1 MSRSNHRITTSLLA
15 LAMLTLASCSTTK
28 IKYPTDYNSTLYSD
42 VDTFAADKAVTVVEN
57 NKEQYYKNVLSTEGV
72 YKEAVNQ
79 ILLAIASE
87 AHNYDATTKTGTN
100 VNAVS
105 SDAIT
110 ASSVLDSTTLPTLSA
125 KNENLQNR
133 AKLSMES
140 TSRNGTY
147 AKDNLFYENKFLT
160 SLKENFTLGAV
171 NADVTLND
179 LNGLLVTP
187 FMTYDNIYGT
197 DSKNNDNITRYQY
210 YFKNSLYEDMQ
221 INYLTSEYIYNKT
234 YSAIGNSNARN
245 VQVIALTDRSDEQA
259 IGSAKKLLDAY
270 VRDYIKGSGT
280 VTNLVGTDKDFS
292 VLSRLWKGISKDVID
307 GVSTT
312 DTDADLEKRY
322 GLVNGT
328 RNSTSVVLTDDEKAW
343 LKTNGLIGDDVRQNN
358 YTLAGK
364 VTKDQDTLDKG
375 IADLNKAD
383 TTLEST
389 YTGSYTYD
397 IATGVRKAI
406 DDIATKSLV
415 TKGVYLKSDG
425 LSSLPTALKERV
437 FSLDMTTSADDITY
451 MKANPDTSKDS
462 ITVYEKDGFRY
473 VTKTGTLNGSDTDNI
488 IYYDSSSKTYYLVRI
503 LDVASSSSLST
514 TNTDSMYSAD
524 QKAYFARQIAYAM
537 STTGTYK
544 TDSAIYW
551 LRRTKISYSDDAFLT
566 YMKTNYKD
574 LFKTTSSVD
583 SEDKISIANLN
594 FGSWFD

>member
-1 MSRSNHRITTSLLA
+1 
-15 LAMLTLASCSTTK
+15 MLTLASCSTTK
-28 IKYPTDYNSTLYSD
+28 IKYPVDYNSTLYSD
-42 VDTFAADKAVTVVEN
+42 VDTFAAEKAVTVVEN

-87 AHNYDATTKTGTN
+87 AHNYDAASKTGTN

-110 ASSVLDSTTLPTLSA
+110 TSSVLDSTTLPTLSA

-197 DSKNNDNITRYQY
+197 DSKNNDNLTRYQD

-312 DTDADLEKRY
+312 DKDADLEKRY
-322 GLVNGT
+322 GLVPGT
-328 RNSTSVVLTDDEKAW
+328 RSSTSVVLTDDEKAW
-343 LKTNGLIGDDVRQNN
+343 LKTNGLISDDVRQNN

-451 MKANPDTSKDS
+451 MKAHPDTSKDS

-514 TNTDSMYSAD
+514 TNTASMYTAD

>member
-1 MSRSNHRITTSLLA
+1 MSRSNHRFATSLLA

-160 SLKENFTLGAV
+160 SLKENFTLGAG

>member
-1 MSRSNHRITTSLLA
+1 
-15 LAMLTLASCSTTK
+15 MLTLASCSTTK

-110 ASSVLDSTTLPTLSA
+110 TSSVLDSTTLPTLSA

-160 SLKENFTLGAV
+160 SLKENFTLGAG

>member
-1 MSRSNHRITTSLLA
+1 
-15 LAMLTLASCSTTK
+15 MLTLASCSTTK

-160 SLKENFTLGAV
+160 SLKENFTLGAG

-322 GLVNGT
+322 GLVKGT
-328 RNSTSVVLTDDEKAW
+328 PNSTSVVLTDDEKAW

>member
-1 MSRSNHRITTSLLA
+1 
-15 LAMLTLASCSTTK
+15 MLTLASCSTTK

-160 SLKENFTLGAV
+160 SLKENFTLGAG

>member
-1 MSRSNHRITTSLLA
+1 
-15 LAMLTLASCSTTK
+15 MLTLASCSTTK

-110 ASSVLDSTTLPTLSA
+110 TSSVLDSTTLPTLSA

-160 SLKENFTLGAV
+160 SLKENFTLGAG

-197 DSKNNDNITRYQY
+197 DSKNNDNLTRYQY

-312 DTDADLEKRY
+312 DKDADLEKRY

>member
-1 MSRSNHRITTSLLA
+1 
-15 LAMLTLASCSTTK
+15 MLTLASCSTTK

-110 ASSVLDSTTLPTLSA
+110 TSSVLDSTTLPTLSA

-160 SLKENFTLGAV
+160 SLKENFTLGAG

-322 GLVNGT
+322 GLVKGT
-328 RNSTSVVLTDDEKAW
+328 PNSTSVVLTDDEKAW

>member
-1 MSRSNHRITTSLLA
+1 MSRSNHRIATSLLA

-160 SLKENFTLGAV
+160 SLKENFTLGAG

>member
-110 ASSVLDSTTLPTLSA
+110 TSSVLDSTTLPTLSA

-160 SLKENFTLGAV
+160 SLKENFTLGAG